1 MSLVAS
7 TAFQSNPAIQSRAF
21 SVMGCLAREDVD
33 DDLLYQVLVALR
45 NALSRFL
52 ESGDYEMLTSIVT
65 SLTKMMENLSPS
77 SRYLLQLFWLAI
89 SLVRVGSGLVF
100 NCSAALLESTLR
112 TINASG
118 EFKNNRM
125 VPVLLQGRLPVDEA
139 TSAIDELYG
148 LQFNHESFHIA
159 VAATL
164 SKGLQ
169 DPSTKP
175 SALRTLA
182 TFLEIVAANVP
193 ENSRWGPDLPVPPYL
208 GMVFTRATTIGEMKD
223 ILWVIGVALDV
234 DETIETECYNKMGPL
249 IDSMDEQSLLLNG
262 VLGVIDFRTCEESIQ
277 KLTLSLFTVLGKRRP
292 EVLFLL
298 YDHLL
303 DHLEDVLNMSHNP
316 LLLKEAST
324 LMCLTSANPNF
335 TNRRNS
341 KERLAELLDRC
352 GLSGMWFSTSFK
364 ATKDLE
370 KRCAGLTDKL
380 IEVSL
385 FSPLFFGV
393 GSSEANSEI
402 VDYCII
408 EYMTVSW
415 P

>member
-45 NALSRFL
+45 NALTRFL
-52 ESGDYEMLTSIVT
+52 ETGDYEMLTSIVT

-112 TINASG
+112 TIAASG

-125 VPVLLQGRLPVDEA
+125 VPVLLQGRLPVEEA

-148 LQFNHESFHIA
+148 LHFNRESFHIA

-175 SALRTLA
+175 SALRTIA
-182 TFLEIVAANVP
+182 TFLEVVAANTP
-193 ENSRWGPDLPVPPYL
+193 ENARWGPNMPLPPYL
-208 GMVFTRATTIGEMKD
+208 GMVLTRATTMGEMKD
-223 ILWVIGVALDV
+223 FLWTVGVALDG
-234 DETIETECYNKMGPL
+234 DETAENDCYAKMGPL
-249 IDSMDEQSLLLNG
+249 IDSMDEESLLLSG
-262 VLGVIDFRTCEESIQ
+262 VLSVIDLRNCEESIQ
-277 KLTLSLFTVLGKRRP
+277 KLTLGLFSVLVKRRP
-292 EVLFLL
+292 EVVLLL

-303 DHLEDVLNMSHNP
+303 DHIDDVLTTSHNP
-316 LLLKEAST
+316 LLLKEANT
-324 LMCLTSANPNF
+324 LLCLTSADPNF
-335 TNRRNS
+335 ANRRDT
-341 KERLAELLDRC
+341 KELLAGLLDRC
-352 GLSGMWFSTSFK
+352 GLSGMWFSTTFK

-380 IEVSL
+380 IEV
-385 FSPLFFGV
+385 G
-393 GSSEANSEI
+393 
-402 VDYCII
+402 
-408 EYMTVSW
+408 
-415 P
+415 

>member
-1 MSLVAS
+1 MANIWRARWMSLVAS

-45 NALSRFL
+45 NALARFL
-52 ESGDYEMLTSIVT
+52 ESGDHEMLTSIVT

-112 TINASG
+112 TIAASG

-125 VPVLLQGRLPVDEA
+125 IPVLLQGRLPVDEA

-148 LQFNHESFHIA
+148 LHFNHESFHIA

-182 TFLEIVAANVP
+182 TFLEVVAANAM
-193 ENSRWGPDLPVPPYL
+193 ENARWGPDMPIPPYL
-208 GMVFTRATTIGEMKD
+208 GMVLSRATTITEMKD
-223 ILWVIGVALDV
+223 ILWIVGVALDG
-234 DETIETECYNKMGPL
+234 DETVETECYNKMGPL
-249 IDSMDEQSLLLNG
+249 IDDMDEQCLLLNG
-262 VLGVIDFRTCEESIQ
+262 VLSVIDFRTCEESIQ
-277 KLTLSLFTVLGKRRP
+277 KLTLGLFAILAKRRP
-292 EVLFLL
+292 EVLLLL

-316 LLLKEAST
+316 LLLKEASI
-324 LMCLTSANPNF
+324 LMCLTSADPKF
-335 TNRRNS
+335 ANRRNS
-341 KERLAELLDRC
+341 KEVLAGLLDRC

-380 IEVSL
+380 IEVGLLSL
-385 FSPLFFGV
+385 PHAPV
-393 GSSEANSEI
+393 YGS
-402 VDYCII
+402 
-408 EYMTVSW
+408 
-415 P
+415 

>member
-45 NALSRFL
+45 NALARFL
-52 ESGDYEMLTSIVT
+52 ESGDHEMLTSIVT

-112 TINASG
+112 TIAASG

-125 VPVLLQGRLPVDEA
+125 IPVLLQGRLPVDEA

-148 LQFNHESFHIA
+148 LHFNHESFHVA

-169 DPSTKP
+169 DPTTKP

-182 TFLEIVAANVP
+182 TFLEVVAANAM
-193 ENSRWGPDLPVPPYL
+193 ENARWGPDMPVPPYL

-223 ILWVIGVALDV
+223 ILWVVGVPLDI
-234 DETIETECYNKMGPL
+234 DEMVETECYNKMGPL
-249 IDSMDEQSLLLNG
+249 IDNMDEQSLLLNG
-262 VLGVIDFRTCEESIQ
+262 VLSVIDFRTCEESIQ
-277 KLTLSLFTVLGKRRP
+277 KLTLGLFAVLARRRP
-292 EVLFLL
+292 EVLLLL

-324 LMCLTSANPNF
+324 LMCLTSADPKF
-335 TNRRNS
+335 ANRRNS
-341 KERLAELLDRC
+341 KEMLAGLLDRC

-380 IEVSL
+380 IEVTYP
-385 FSPLFFGV
+385 PLYVSILG
-393 GSSEANSEI
+393 I
-402 VDYCII
+402 VKL
-408 EYMTVSW
+408 TTG
-415 P
+415 

>member
-52 ESGDYEMLTSIVT
+52 ENGDYEMLTSIVT

-100 NCSAALLESTLR
+100 NCSAALLEATLR
-112 TINASG
+112 TIAASG

-125 VPVLLQGRLPVDEA
+125 VPVLLQGKIPVDEA

-148 LQFNHESFHIA
+148 LHFNHESFHFA

-175 SALRTLA
+175 SALRTLS
-182 TFLEIVAANVP
+182 TFLEVVAANTP
-193 ENSRWGPDLPVPPYL
+193 ENARWGSDIPVPPYL
-208 GMVFTRATTIGEMKD
+208 GMVFTRATSIAEMKE
-223 ILWVIGVALDV
+223 ILWIVGIALDG

-249 IDSMDEQSLLLNG
+249 LEHMSEQSLLLNG
-262 VLGVIDFRTCEESIQ
+262 VLGVIDFRSCEESIQ
-277 KLTLSLFTVLGKRRP
+277 RQTLAIFTMLARRRP
-292 EVLFLL
+292 EVLVLL

-303 DHLEDVLNMSHNP
+303 DHLDDVLNTSHNP
-316 LLLKEAST
+316 MLLKEANT
-324 LMCLTSANPNF
+324 LMCVTSGDPRFA
-335 TNRRNS
+335 NRRDS
-341 KERLAELLDRC
+341 KELLAGFLDRW
-352 GLSGMWFSTSFK
+352 GLGGMWFSTSFK
-364 ATKDLE
+364 TTKDLE

-380 IEVSL
+380 IEASL
-385 FSPLFFGV
+385 IPESL
-393 GSSEANSEI
+393 
-402 VDYCII
+402 
-408 EYMTVSW
+408 
-415 P
+415 